1 MKHAIRTENLGVYGP
16 SMASAVQAC
25 VHCGFCL
32 TNCPTYRVM
41 GQEMDSPRGRII
53 LMKEVLE
60 DNVPVEQVLPHVD
73 RCLGCL
79 ACETHC
85 PSGVHYRDLLSP
97 FRDRAESQR
106 SRSILDQIK
115 RWLVMQTLP
124 YPGRF
129 RFAAKFA
136 KLGKPF
142 RPLMPASFRAMMDLL
157 PASLPKAERLDAVY
171 KPQGKPRACVAL
183 LAGCAQQV
191 LAPSI
196 NRATVDV
203 LVRNGVEVLVPPDQQ
218 CCGALAWHIGL
229 GDDARRKALANL
241 DAFPFREVDA
251 ILTNAAGCGSGLS
264 EYPLMLQ
271 GQPEE
276 PRAREFADKVQDV
289 SAFLAQLGC
298 APPPALPT
306 ETVVAYHDACHLSHG
321 QGVRRQ
327 PRDLLLSIENLKLVE
342 IPDGEICCG
351 SAGTYNIDQP
361 DTAAQL
367 GRLKAE
373 GILSTKPDYVVMG
386 NIGCLTQ
393 IDLHLKKL
401 AHDEV
406 PQVMHTIEFLAKAYS
421 GTLSTKT

>member
-1 MKHAIRTENLGVYGP
+1 MKHAIRPKELGAYGEP
-16 SMASAVQAC
+16 MTGAVQAC

-60 DNVPVEQVLPHVD
+60 GEVPAEQALPHLD
-73 RCLGCL
+73 HCLGCL

-97 FRDRAESQR
+97 FRDRAESDR
-106 SRSILDQIK
+106 SRPLLDRWK
-115 RWLVMQTLP
+115 RAMVMETLP

-129 RFAAKFA
+129 RLAATAARFA
-136 KLGKPF
+136 KPF
-142 RPLMPASFRAMMDLL
+142 SSLMPTSFRAMLDLL
-157 PASLPKAERLDAVY
+157 PDSLPKSEPLEERY
-171 KPQGKPRACVAL
+171 TPGGEPRARVAL
-183 LAGCAQQV
+183 LAGCAQQA

-196 NRATVDV
+196 NHATVDV
-203 LVRNGVEVLVPPDQQ
+203 LVRNGIEVLVPPSQQ

-229 GDDARRKALANL
+229 GDEAREKATANL

-251 ILTNAAGCGSGLS
+251 VLTNAAGCGSGLA
-264 EYPLMLQ
+264 EYPLMLR

-276 PRAREFADKVQDV
+276 SKAKEFAAKVRDV
-289 SAFLAQLGC
+289 SVFLAEMGC
-298 APPPALPT
+298 AAPPPLPT
-306 ETVVAYHDACHLSHG
+306 ETIVAYHDACHLSHG
-321 QGVRRQ
+321 QGVRQQ
-327 PRDLLLSIENLKLVE
+327 PRDLLRSVGNLTLAE

-361 DTAAQL
+361 ATAAEL
-367 GRLKAE
+367 GRRKAE
-373 GILSTKPDYVVMG
+373 AILSTKAKYVLMG

-393 IDLHLKKL
+393 IGVHLKKL
-401 AHDEV
+401 AGNDA
-406 PQVMHTIEFLAKAYS
+406 PTTLHTVEFLARAYAQS
-421 GTLSTKT
+421 L